1 MMVKEVEDSVKLQLD
16 LDGLGDWSESWRLN
30 FKVPKCTQMSFCKQT
45 PRFSCTYYIN
55 GKPLRAVQKH
65 RDLGLIVSSDLSWH
79 SHHNH
84 LASKAY
90 NMLGLLRRSLC
101 RGHSGDLIMKR
112 RLLYISLVRSQLMYC
127 SQLWRPFHIVDIKRL
142 ETIQRR
148 ATKFILANYSV

>member
-1 MMVKEVEDSVKLQLD
+1 MNDLAATPVNSTLYMFADDTKDLMMVKEVEDSVKLQLD

-45 PRFSCTYYIN
+45 PRFSCTYYVN

-79 SHHNH
+79 SHHDH

-101 RGHSGDLIMKR
+101 RGHSGNWIMKR
-112 RLLYISLVRSQLMYC
+112 RLLYIIITC
-127 SQLWRPFHIVDIKRL
+127 
-142 ETIQRR
+142 
-148 ATKFILANYSV
+148 